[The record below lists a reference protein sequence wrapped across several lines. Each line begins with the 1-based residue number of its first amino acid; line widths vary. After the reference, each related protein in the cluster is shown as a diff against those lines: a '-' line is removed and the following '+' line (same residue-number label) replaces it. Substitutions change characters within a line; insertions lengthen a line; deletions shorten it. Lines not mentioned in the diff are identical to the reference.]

1 MSTRRS
7 RPPRNRKSRK
17 PEAPPHDVVVTLPPQ
32 NPVEELVRE
41 ASSAGGAASDELAAL
56 DAGWD

>member
-17 PEAPPHDVVVTLPPQ
+17 PEASPNDLVVSVPSQ
-32 NPVEELVRE
+32 SPVEELVRE
-41 ASSAGGAASDELAAL
+41 PSSVLSSDDLAAL